1 MSQHEFDEGP
11 WYKQF
16 WLWFMLIPLGILVLA
31 SFYLLYKAVTTHDG
45 VVVDNFYRDGK
56 GYAVRYEEDAF
67 ARNMNLQGDVR
78 WQDQSIRVSL
88 SGELSPLPELMELLI
103 IFPTNDDF
111 DVTVNLQH
119 RGLGEYV
126 GTLPESV
133 AGKRHLQ
140 LHPLNVEQEW
150 RLHATDVTV
159 PPTQSLVLLPKPE

>member
-1 MSQHEFDEGP
+1 MSQQEFDEGP

-16 WLWFMLIPLGILVLA
+16 WLWFMLVPLGILVMA

-67 ARNMNLQGDVR
+67 ARAMKLRGNLS
-78 WQDQSIRVSL
+78 WQDQTLRVSL
-88 SGELSPLPELMELLI
+88 GGDLTPLPETMELLI

-111 DVTVNLQH
+111 DVTVIVEH

-126 GTLPESV
+126 GQLPVDVE
-133 AGKRHLQ
+133 GKRHLQ

-150 RLHATDVTV
+150 RLHASDVIV
-159 PPTQSLVLLPKPE
+159 PLTEPLVLLPKPE